1 MEGEETVFFSFI
13 VRKVYCPVSVLQ
25 AAHHFSVVF
34 NQCFGG
40 GKEEPRQFL
49 PFQSGFNAR
58 APQFGILSLEMVPS
72 LGPPHHPTAS
82 PQARGGRLRHSTAEL
97 EEPMLRYLKPRILSP
112 ARRQRDVLWS
122 SATVVPG
129 AVQMA
134 AVWLPGAKRN
144 LHKLQHTPSS
154 KSK

>member
-58 APQFGILSLEMVPS
+58 APQFGILSSKMVHLPRTAP
-72 LGPPHHPTAS
+72 PPHRFTPGTGRPAVAQRNGAGGADAPIFKATHPLPSAETEGRALELS
-82 PQARGGRLRHSTAEL
+82 HGGPWRCADGSGLVTRC
-97 EEPMLRYLKPRILSP
+97 
-112 ARRQRDVLWS
+112 
-122 SATVVPG
+122 
-129 AVQMA
+129 
-134 AVWLPGAKRN
+134 
-144 LHKLQHTPSS
+144 
-154 KSK
+154 